1 MSLLRPTPE
10 STYPDA
16 AAPGKGLVFVLSV
29 LACSV
34 TVHAIFADWR
44 PSPGGNP
51 WLVPVI
57 ASSLI
62 LACALLLALRL
73 RGRPAAN
80 NARTTARVQRAGDI
94 ALATVFTGLWG
105 LGFFHAVQELG
116 IVAATF
122 LFTAAGML
130 ALSPDPRRALGTV
143 LPLTLAVAISFW
155 LMFTRLAPI
164 VLSDP
169 LLW

>member
-1 MSLLRPTPE
+1 MSLPTQAHE
-10 STYPDA
+10 GAAPDTP
-16 AAPGKGLVFVLSV
+16 APGKGLVIALGL

-34 TVHAIFADWR
+34 IVHAVVTDWR

-57 ASSLI
+57 ASGLI

-73 RGRPAAN
+73 RGHAAGSDDLAA
-80 NARTTARVQRAGDI
+80 ARRRRGRNIAGA
-94 ALATVFTGLWG
+94 ALFTGLWG

-116 IVAATF
+116 LVSATF
-122 LFTAAGML
+122 LFTAVGML
-130 ALSPDPRRALGTV
+130 ALSPDPRRALRVV

>member
-1 MSLLRPTPE
+1 MSRPSPTPRGT
-10 STYPDA
+10 SPDTP
-16 AAPGKGLVFVLSV
+16 APGKGLVAALSV

-34 TVHAIFADWR
+34 IGHAIVTDWR

-73 RGRPAAN
+73 RGQTADSNDPA
-80 NARTTARVQRAGDI
+80 TTRLRQAGDI
-94 ALATVFTGLWG
+94 ALATVFTGSWG
-105 LGFFHAVQELG
+105 LAFFHAVQGLG
-116 IVAATF
+116 LISATF
-122 LFTAAGML
+122 LFTAGGML
-130 ALSPDPRRALGTV
+130 MLSPNPRMALRIV
-143 LPLTLAVAISFW
+143 LPLALAVAISFW